1 MRLITVALIGMLSTT
16 AAADEPLSP
25 EQRALASSIPGQVKP
40 DNLHWDLELLYL
52 NSQWQQGL
60 DQSRARL
67 AENPDDADLYWHV
80 ARFLF
85 EMGELVDRNDTSV
98 DKIELYRQM
107 IEVSEAGLER
117 FPDHA
122 HLHFALG
129 IGKGRLGTTRGV
141 LKSLSLLKDV
151 EAAWSHAASSDYV
164 YRSID
169 GGEQL
174 PCDAQLTL
182 GIFYRLVPDSWIVKV
197 LSGTRGDLQRSQRSL
212 EAANAC
218 SPNDI
223 GILKELGVTHLC
235 IADRDDDDDASHLGL
250 GRQSLEQ
257 ALRLHAR
264 GDSTDE
270 LDHVHM
276 RMLLDDPSLACEYSR
291 DGQQET
297 DAKALSEL
305 EGAQ

>member
-1 MRLITVALIGMLSTT
+1 MRLATVALIGMLCTT
-16 AAADEPLSP
+16 AAADEPLPP
-25 EQRALASSIPGQVKP
+25 EEQALASTEPGQVKP
-40 DNLHWDLELLYL
+40 DNLHWDLELLYFH
-52 NSQWQQGL
+52 SQWQEGL
-60 DQSRARL
+60 DLSRARL

-85 EMGELVDRNDTSV
+85 EMGEQVDRNDPTV
-98 DKIELYRQM
+98 DKVDLYRQM

-122 HLHFALG
+122 HLQFAVG

-197 LSGTRGDLQRSQRSL
+197 LAGTRGDLQRSQRSL

-218 SPNDI
+218 SPGDI

-235 IADRDDDDDASHLGL
+235 IADREDDAVHLGL
-250 GRQSLEQ
+250 GRQFLEQ
-257 ALRLHAR
+257 SLRQPAR
-264 GDSTDE
+264 GDSTDMV
-270 LDHVHM
+270 DHQHIG
-276 RMLLDDPSLACEYSR
+276 MLLEDPSLACGYSR

-297 DAKALSEL
+297 DAKALRRL
-305 EGAQ
+305 EDAQ

>member
-1 MRLITVALIGMLSTT
+1 MRLITVALISMLGTT
-16 AAADEPLSP
+16 AAAEVPLSP
-25 EQRALASSIPGQVKP
+25 EAQALESDVPGQVKP
-40 DNLHWDLELLYL
+40 DNAHWDLEVLYY
-52 NSQWQQGL
+52 NSQWQEGL
-60 DQSRARL
+60 DLSRARL
-67 AENPDDADLYWHV
+67 AEHPDDADLYWHV

-85 EMGELVDRNDTSV
+85 EMGEQVDRNDPTV
-98 DKIELYRQM
+98 DKVELYRQM

-117 FPDHA
+117 FPEHA

-141 LKSLSLLKDV
+141 LKSLFLIKDV
-151 EAAWSHAASSDYV
+151 EAAWSRAASSDYA

-169 GGEQL
+169 GGEHL

-182 GIFYRLVPDSWIVKV
+182 GILYRIVPDSWIVKV
-197 LSGTRGDLQRSQRSL
+197 LSGTRGDLERSQHSL

-218 SPNDI
+218 SPGDI

-235 IADRDDDDDASHLGL
+235 IADRQDDPTHLGL
-250 GRQSLEQ
+250 GRQFLEQ
-257 ALRLHAR
+257 SLRVPAR
-264 GDSTDE
+264 DDSTD
-270 LDHVHM
+270 LVDHRHI

-297 DAKALSEL
+297 DAEAIRQL
-305 EGAQ
+305 EASR

>member
-1 MRLITVALIGMLSTT
+1 MRLFSVALFGMLCTT
-16 AAADEPLSP
+16 AAADEPQSP
-25 EQRALASSIPGQVKP
+25 EEMALASTLPGQVKP
-40 DNLHWDLELLYL
+40 DNAHWDLELLYF
-52 NSQWQQGL
+52 NSEWQEGL

-67 AENPDDADLYWHV
+67 EEHPEDADLYWHV

-85 EMGELVDRNDTSV
+85 EMGEQVDRDDPSV
-98 DKIELYRQM
+98 DKVDLYRQM
-107 IEVSEAGLER
+107 IDVSEAGLER
-117 FPDHA
+117 YPDHA
-122 HLHFALG
+122 HLQFAVG

-151 EAAWSHAASSDYV
+151 EAAWSHAASSDYT

-197 LSGTRGDLQRSQRSL
+197 LSGTRGDLDRSRRSL

-218 SPNDI
+218 SPGDI

-235 IADRDDDDDASHLGL
+235 IADREDDASHMDL
-250 GRQSLEQ
+250 GRQFLEQ
-257 ALRLHAR
+257 SLRIPAR
-264 GDSTDE
+264 GDSTDMV
-270 LDHVHM
+270 DHLHM
-276 RMLLDDPSLACEYSR
+276 RMLLNDPSLACEYSR

-297 DAKALSEL
+297 DAEALSQL
-305 EGAQ
+305 EEGQ